1 MHLYDTM
8 IEGYYVQEENDYG
21 GGHGLRAIA
30 YRQVLVRE
38 W

>member
-8 IEGYYVQEENDYG
+8 IEGYYVQEENDYS

-30 YRQVLVRE
+30 
-38 W
+38 